1 MIASVESGK
10 LMRLMLE
17 EAKCGW
23 LERSMV
29 DLDLGR
35 DPSNVTTPLPP
46 RSRDRVD
53 MAIAIAMPQSAHEH
67 VATPYFPRSGSK
79 HGSSLLL
86 QQLPPPPKAVGP
98 IFDPEHV
105 KEPLPVFDQKAHE
118 QYYNGPSE
126 TGEALP
132 PPSPDDFEDR
142 YLVPTLSRN
151 ERLRLTM
158 LWYHTSQIEKEER
171 LLAEIDTLVR
181 SAQKVIGW
189 EYAIAGILNES
200 TFRRLAAVNLPLAVL
215 PRRES
220 TCSHTINQD
229 LDNVFMV
236 LDMSKDWRFRH
247 SPHSKIGGLKSY
259 AGAPL
264 RLMTDN
270 GVEIP
275 LGSLCVAS
283 DTPQKPLGK
292 RRLKKRQE
300 MTELLSVLR
309 SKIDAEDYEESA
321 IRVIQ
326 QAYQEAHVSL
336 QAAVD
341 GRVPVK
347 GRTAVK
353 LSDVEEGLWEDTAL
367 IDQTIMSSNFDE
379 LKPIQTV
386 RAIIA
391 RCGSS
396 EKYVVVSGLDIHH
409 VFDDFDAWFI
419 FRAAAVI
426 SDTLQSRLLRQAIS
440 AKETFLRGITHQL
453 RTPIHGVLSST
464 ELLAE
469 ELNVRGLLLP
479 SDANA
484 ASVSPAACIGAIQNS
499 GQELMRTVNSI
510 LKYNTWTDT
519 TRQKCHIPYDLNRL
533 EADILPETLSH
544 ILQDHLRGISIEFR
558 NKMSHS
564 RPIVTDPDL
573 LNDLLEEIL
582 LNAIQA
588 VSGRPSGTV
597 TLTMRNNEN
606 ETNLIFDIVDN
617 GIGIEGKDQSSIFQP
632 FYKVDDFKLGAG
644 LGLTI
649 AKQIAASLRGTV
661 ELISSSPGAGSHFRV
676 EFRNPILGAPL
687 EYETKPD
694 ITLQHLPQ
702 TYHRKVTRKDNTHFA
717 DHITRYLEFN
727 SFQKQDTSDVGLIF
741 TDSDTKE
748 LRDAYPSAVIIT
760 FGEVKTG
767 VETRPGSGIFTASG
781 PLHGETLKAMLLR
794 ADTMY
799 RELADENF
807 RRESV
812 KAESIVNGINGVG
825 TLPITQIA
833 ALSILDNQPSPPDRS
848 DQPIKALLVDDNP
861 VNLRI
866 LQMYC
871 SKRKIPY
878 ATAEDGNIAIE
889 QFVKGV
895 ESKDPFTLVLMDL
908 QMPNCDGIEATR
920 AIRTYEHENALCK
933 SFIFMVTG
941 QDWGKDKVAAQD
953 AGTDMFLIKPVSP
966 KILDKHIT
974 SSFTKYQPVGG

>member
-1 MIASVESGK
+1 
-10 LMRLMLE
+10 
-17 EAKCGW
+17 
-23 LERSMV
+23 
-29 DLDLGR
+29 
-35 DPSNVTTPLPP
+35 
-46 RSRDRVD
+46 
-53 MAIAIAMPQSAHEH
+53 MAVALAMPQGAHENSGH

-79 HGSSLLL
+79 HGSNLLL
-86 QQLPPPPKAVGP
+86 QQLPPPPTAVGP
-98 IFDPEHV
+98 IFDPEHI
-105 KEPLPVFDQKAHE
+105 KEPLPVFDQTAHE
-118 QYYNGPSE
+118 QHYNGPSE

-132 PPSPDDFEDR
+132 PPSPDDFEDK
-142 YLVPTLSRN
+142 YLIPTLSRN

-158 LWYHTSQIEKEER
+158 LWYHTRQIEKDER

-181 SAQKVIGW
+181 GAQKVIGW

-200 TFRRLAAVNLPLAVL
+200 TFRRVAAVNLPLAVL

-229 LDNVFMV
+229 LDSVFMV

-247 SPHSKIGGLKSY
+247 SPHSEIGGLKSY

-264 RLMTDN
+264 RMMTDN

-283 DTPQKPLGK
+283 DTPQEPLGK
-292 RRLKKRQE
+292 AQRESLTSFSELISTTIVNHTRQRRLKQRQE

-309 SKIDAEDYEESA
+309 SKIDADDYEESA

-326 QAYQEAHVSL
+326 QAYQDAHVSL

-347 GRTAVK
+347 GRPAVK

-426 SDTLQSRLLRQAIS
+426 ADTLQSRLLRQAIS

-469 ELNVRGLLLP
+469 ELNARGLLLP

-484 ASVSPAACIGAIQNS
+484 VSPATCIGAIQNS

-533 EADILPETLSH
+533 EADILLETLSH

-558 NKMSHS
+558 NELSHS
-564 RPIVTDPDL
+564 RPMVTDPDL
-573 LNDLLEEIL
+573 LKDLLQEIL

-606 ETNLIFDIVDN
+606 ETNLIFDIIDN
-617 GIGIEGKDQSSIFQP
+617 GVGIEGKDQSSIFQP
-632 FYKVDDFKLGAG
+632 FYKTDDFKLGAG

-649 AKQIAASLRGTV
+649 AKQIAASLQGTV

-676 EFRNPILGAPL
+676 EFRNPVLGEPL
-687 EYETKPD
+687 DQETKPD
-694 ITLQHLPQ
+694 TTLQYLPQ
-702 TYHRKVTRKDNTHFA
+702 TYLWKVTRTDNTHFA
-717 DHITRYLEFN
+717 DHITRYLELN
-727 SFQKQDTSDVGLIF
+727 SFQEQDSPDVGLVF
-741 TDSDTKE
+741 TDSNTEE

-760 FGEVKTG
+760 FEEAKTSTENRLG
-767 VETRPGSGIFTASG
+767 LGIFTASG
-781 PLHGETLKAMLLR
+781 PLHSETLRTMLLR

-799 RELADENF
+799 RELADENS
-807 RRESV
+807 RQESA
-812 KAESIVNGINGVG
+812 KAELTVNGLGAVS
-825 TLPITQIA
+825 TVPITQVA
-833 ALSILDNQPSPPDRS
+833 ALGILDNPPPQPDRS
-848 DQPIKALLVDDNP
+848 DRPIKALLVDDNP

-920 AIRTYEHENALCK
+920 AIRLYEHENTLCK

-974 SSFTKYQPVGG
+974 SSFTRYQPAGG

>member
-1 MIASVESGK
+1 
-10 LMRLMLE
+10 
-17 EAKCGW
+17 
-23 LERSMV
+23 
-29 DLDLGR
+29 
-35 DPSNVTTPLPP
+35 
-46 RSRDRVD
+46 

-98 IFDPEHV
+98 IFDPEHF

-132 PPSPDDFEDR
+132 PPSPDDFEGE

-292 RRLKKRQE
+292 AQRESLITFSELISTAIVNHTRQRRLKKRQE

-326 QAYQEAHVSL
+326 QAYQDAHVSL
-336 QAAVD
+336 QAAID
-341 GRVPVK
+341 GQVPVK

-379 LKPIQTV
+379 LKPVQTV

-453 RTPIHGVLSST
+453 RTPIHGVLSSI

-469 ELNVRGLLLP
+469 ELSVRGLLLP
-479 SDANA
+479 SEANA

-573 LNDLLEEIL
+573 LKDLLQELL

-606 ETNLIFDIVDN
+606 ETNLIFDIADN
-617 GIGIEGKDQSSIFQP
+617 GVGIEGKDQSSIFQP

-649 AKQIAASLRGTV
+649 AKQIAASLQGTV

-687 EYETKPD
+687 EYETKSD

-702 TYHRKVTRKDNTHFA
+702 TYHWKATRTDNKHFA
-717 DHITRYLEFN
+717 DHITRYLELN
-727 SFQKQDTSDVGLIF
+727 SFQKQDSSDVGLVF

-760 FGEVKTG
+760 FGEVKT
-767 VETRPGSGIFTASG
+767 VAENRSGSGIFTASG
-781 PLHGETLKAMLLR
+781 PLHGETLKTMLLR

-799 RELADENF
+799 QELANEKS
-807 RRESV
+807 RQESV
-812 KAESIVNGINGVG
+812 KTELTANGINGVNGVG

-833 ALSILDNQPSPPDRS
+833 ALSIIDNAPSQPDRS
-848 DQPIKALLVDDNP
+848 DRPIKALLVDDNP

-920 AIRTYEHENALCK
+920 AIRTFEHENALCK

>member
-1 MIASVESGK
+1 
-10 LMRLMLE
+10 
-17 EAKCGW
+17 
-23 LERSMV
+23 
-29 DLDLGR
+29 
-35 DPSNVTTPLPP
+35 
-46 RSRDRVD
+46 
-53 MAIAIAMPQSAHEH
+53 MAMAIAMPRSAHESGGH
-67 VATPYFPRSGSK
+67 VAMPYFPRSGSK

-98 IFDPEHV
+98 IFDPEHI

-118 QYYNGPSE
+118 QHYNGPSE

-132 PPSPDDFEDR
+132 PPSPDDFEDK

-151 ERLRLTM
+151 ERLRLTL
-158 LWYHTSQIEKEER
+158 LWYHTRQIENDER

-181 SAQKVIGW
+181 GAQKVIGW

-200 TFRRLAAVNLPLAVL
+200 TFRRVAAVNLPLAVL

-229 LDNVFMV
+229 LDSVFMV

-247 SPHSKIGGLKSY
+247 SPHSEIGGLKSY

-292 RRLKKRQE
+292 AQQESLISFSELISTAIVNHTRQRRLKKRQE

-326 QAYQEAHVSL
+326 QAYQDAHVSL

-396 EKYVVVSGLDIHH
+396 EKYIVVSGLDIHH

-426 SDTLQSRLLRQAIS
+426 ADTLQSRLLRQAIS

-469 ELNVRGLLLP
+469 ELNARGLLLP

-484 ASVSPAACIGAIQNS
+484 VSPATCIGAIQNS

-558 NKMSHS
+558 NKLSHS

-573 LNDLLEEIL
+573 LKDLLQEIL

-606 ETNLIFDIVDN
+606 ETNLIFDIIDN
-617 GIGIEGKDQSSIFQP
+617 GVGIEGKDQSSIFQP
-632 FYKVDDFKLGAG
+632 FYKTDDFKLGAG

-649 AKQIAASLRGTV
+649 AKQIAASLQGTA

-676 EFRNPILGAPL
+676 EFRNPVLGEPL
-687 EYETKPD
+687 EYETKSD
-694 ITLQHLPQ
+694 IALQHLPQ
-702 TYHRKVTRKDNTHFA
+702 TYNWKVTRNDNTHFA
-717 DHITRYLEFN
+717 DHITRYLELN
-727 SFQKQDTSDVGLIF
+727 SFQKQDSSDVGLVF

-767 VETRPGSGIFTASG
+767 AENRPGSGILTASG
-781 PLHGETLKAMLLR
+781 PLHGETLRAMLLR
-794 ADTMY
+794 ADIMH
-799 RELADENF
+799 RELQDDIS
-807 RRESV
+807 RRDSAA
-812 KAESIVNGINGVG
+812 KAESIINGLGVVSA
-825 TLPITQIA
+825 LPITQVA
-833 ALSILDNQPSPPDRS
+833 ALSILDNPPSQPDRS
-848 DQPIKALLVDDNP
+848 DRPIKALLVDDNP

-889 QFVKGV
+889 QFIKGV

-920 AIRTYEHENALCK
+920 AIRKYEHENTLCK